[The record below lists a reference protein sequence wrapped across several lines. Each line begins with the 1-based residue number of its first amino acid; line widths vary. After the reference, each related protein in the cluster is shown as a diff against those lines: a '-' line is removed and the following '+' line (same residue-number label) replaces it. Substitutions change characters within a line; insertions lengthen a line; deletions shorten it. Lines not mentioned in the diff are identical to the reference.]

1 MYAARRNR
9 NRLRV
14 TLTLMIASMVLGAM
28 LSLEIANQQIASLN
42 EARRNS
48 TQTGETLDWVETLS
62 ALGEEVIQLFISM
75 TSETR

>member
-48 TQTGETLDWVETLS
+48 TQTGETVDWVETLS